1 MTDLDIYQPGIVE
14 PTRLAMTPEAAKQLD
29 DQLRACTRAVLRRG
43 VDYGQIPGTDGK
55 DILLKPGAEKLLQW
69 FGFAYT
75 MECLDIERDDDGKKW
90 GVTYRC
96 GIVKRLSDGS
106 IHALAACEGYA
117 GYEEPK
123 FYKSAEQ
130 NQAEA
135 KAKELG
141 WAKQYKRDPVP
152 AKWEFVGEYRAP
164 WNTVVKRAQ
173 KRALVGATINAT
185 AAGGLFSEGEEPG
198 PVPED
203 DGPTLYQQMLAA
215 AGNFKTV
222 DAGNKLWNAAENAA
236 TAGRI
241 NLRQATNI
249 KNKIKP
255 RREMLRKT
263 VAVEVEDLA
272 DKAEADYAQAAAEDP
287 QPEPADDTL
296 PVEDPPEDW
305 PQAVKPGTGQ
315 PKGK

>member
-1 MTDLDIYQPGIVE
+1 LTDIDIYQPGIVE
-14 PTRLAMTPEAAKQLD
+14 PTRLAMTPQAAKELD
-29 DQLRACTRAVLRRG
+29 DQLRACTKAVLRAG
-43 VDYGQIPGTDGK
+43 VDYGVIPGTDGK
-55 DILLKPGAEKLLQW
+55 NILLKPGAEKLLQW

-75 MECLDIERDDDGKKW
+75 MECVEIERDDGKKQ

-96 GIVKRLSDGS
+96 GIVKRHPDGS
-106 IHALAACEGYA
+106 IHAVAACEGYA
-117 GYEEPK
+117 GYEESK

-130 NQAEA
+130 AQAEA

-141 WAKQYKRDPVP
+141 WAKQYKRDPIP

-164 WNTVVKRAQ
+164 WNTILKRAQ
-173 KRALVGATINAT
+173 KRALVGAAIIAT
-185 AAGGLFSEGEEPG
+185 AASGLFREDEEPG

-203 DGPTLYQQMLAA
+203 DGPTLFRQMLEA

-222 DAGNKLWNAAENAA
+222 EAGNSLWRATENAA
-236 TAGRI
+236 NAGRI
-241 NLRQATNI
+241 NLRQATSI

-255 RREMLRKT
+255 RREHLRKI

-272 DKAEADYAQAAAEDP
+272 GDAERAQAAAEDS
-287 QPEPADDTL
+287 QEPAGDTL
-296 PVEDPPEDW
+296 PVEEPPDW
-305 PQAVKPGTGQ
+305 PEAVKPGTGT